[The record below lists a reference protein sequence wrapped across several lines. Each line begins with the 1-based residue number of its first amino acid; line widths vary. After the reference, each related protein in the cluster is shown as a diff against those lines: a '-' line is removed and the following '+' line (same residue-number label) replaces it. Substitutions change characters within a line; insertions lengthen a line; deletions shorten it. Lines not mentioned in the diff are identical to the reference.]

1 MPYTA
6 IEQNRCYKTFFMSEI
21 IRNYQKALKLNN
33 EQLQLEILENFGIK
47 AIISRNENRM
57 YIGVSHYES
66 CFTLMRKLRWDFD
79 YCVHKKGEIY
89 IIDISHLEVENF
101 NENRRLNRS
110 IETIFD
116 VSDFTETKVKTASQL
131 FDN

>member
-1 MPYTA
+1 
-6 IEQNRCYKTFFMSEI
+6 MSEI

-33 EQLQLEILENFGIK
+33 EQLQLEISENFGIK
-47 AIISRNENRM
+47 AIISRNENRI
-57 YIGVSHYES
+57 YIGISHYES

-101 NENRRLNRS
+101 EENRRLNRS
-110 IETIFD
+110 IETVFD
-116 VSDFTETKVKTASQL
+116 FSNFTEKKVKTASHL
-131 FDN
+131 FDSSNAHLINKKS

>member
-1 MPYTA
+1 
-6 IEQNRCYKTFFMSEI
+6 MSEI

-33 EQLQLEILENFGIK
+33 EQLQLEILENFGIN
-47 AIISRNENRM
+47 AIITRNDNRL

-101 NENRRLNRS
+101 EENRRLNRS
-110 IETIFD
+110 VETVFD
-116 VSDFTETKVKTASQL
+116 VSNFTERNIKTASQL
-131 FDN
+131 FDNSNAHLINKKH

>member
-1 MPYTA
+1 
-6 IEQNRCYKTFFMSEI
+6 MSEI

-89 IIDISHLEVENF
+89 IIYISHLEVENF
-101 NENRRLNRS
+101 EENRRLNRS
-110 IETIFD
+110 IETVLMFD
-116 VSDFTETKVKTASQL
+116 VLNFTETKVKTASHL
-131 FDN
+131 FYN

>member
-1 MPYTA
+1 
-6 IEQNRCYKTFFMSEI
+6 MSEI

-47 AIISRNENRM
+47 SIITRNDNRL

-101 NENRRLNRS
+101 EENRRLNRS
-110 IETIFD
+110 KD
-116 VSDFTETKVKTASQL
+116 
-131 FDN
+131 

>member
-1 MPYTA
+1 
-6 IEQNRCYKTFFMSEI
+6 MSEI
-21 IRNYQKALKLNN
+21 IRNYKKALKLNN

-47 AIISRNENRM
+47 SIITRNENRL

-89 IIDISHLEVENF
+89 IIDISNSEVENF
-101 NENRRLNRS
+101 EENRRLNRS
-110 IETIFD
+110 VETVFD
-116 VSDFTETKVKTASQL
+116 VSNFKTTKVKTASLL
-131 FDN
+131 FDNSNAHLINK

>member
-1 MPYTA
+1 
-6 IEQNRCYKTFFMSEI
+6 MSEI

-101 NENRRLNRS
+101 EENRRLNRS
-110 IETIFD
+110 IETVFD
-116 VSDFTETKVKTASQL
+116 VSNFTETKVKTASHL
-131 FDN
+131 FDNSNAHLL